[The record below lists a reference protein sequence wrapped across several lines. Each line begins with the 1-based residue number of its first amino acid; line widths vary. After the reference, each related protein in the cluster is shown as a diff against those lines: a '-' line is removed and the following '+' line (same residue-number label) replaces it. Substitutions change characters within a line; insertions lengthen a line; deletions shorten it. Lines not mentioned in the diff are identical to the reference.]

1 MHGQRFAGDGCGI
14 PVPYN
19 CHMDKGEER
28 TETFLQLSQNKKKRL
43 KQYELI
49 EQYELEKK
57 KKKEKVWERGS
68 PHKKT

>member
-43 KQYELI
+43 KR
-49 EQYELEKK
+49 YELENK

-68 PHKKT
+68 SHKKT

>member
-1 MHGQRFAGDGCGI
+1 MHWQSFAGDGCDI

-19 CHMDKGEER
+19 CHMDEGEER
-28 TETFLQLSQNKKKRL
+28 TETFLQLSQNKKRL
-43 KQYELI
+43 